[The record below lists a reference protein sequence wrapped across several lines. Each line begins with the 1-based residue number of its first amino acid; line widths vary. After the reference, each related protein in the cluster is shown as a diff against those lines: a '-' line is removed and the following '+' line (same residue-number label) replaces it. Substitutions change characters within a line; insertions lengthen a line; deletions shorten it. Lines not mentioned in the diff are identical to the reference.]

1 MQANVVK
8 MGFGRMALSP
18 ENGGNAKGLLKN
30 LNYDLSKNSTTLLQ
44 P

>member
-18 ENGGNAKGLLKN
+18 EKGDILAEGLLKN
-30 LNYDLSKNSTTLLQ
+30 LDYEIQKKTSSN
-44 P
+44 